1 MRQKLLLYTFLLLWG
16 SIFSQSD
23 SIAKDIESVNLQP
36 TFINEE
42 ITELKSSEF
51 YTVKKIELEGTNR
64 NKRLQTRTGACSKQ

>member
-42 ITELKSSEF
+42 ISEL
-51 YTVKKIELEGTNR
+51 IIL
-64 NKRLQTRTGACSKQ
+64 